1 MRRSDCFLPASRE
14 HRGEGTAVTKLLVRT
29 GLVRAFGSGLWGFTP
44 AGQRVRENIIHRVR
58 EGMRAAGA
66 QAVQLPGLQ
75 HRQRWADSGRWGSF
89 EGELFTLTNRDGR
102 EMCLAPSHEEGMV
115 HLVDGL
121 VRSYDDLPLLLYQ
134 VASKFRDDH
143 ARNGLIRCKEFTMK
157 DAYSFHVDEASL
169 ADTYAAV
176 REAYADILRHRRRTA
191 APEHPPAG
199 HRRPRHRRV
208 PLARHRLGLHRALP
222 GRRRPRRLRGR
233 GPRGR
238 RRPPRAARPRGRPA
252 VRRRPVGRRALR
264 RGGPVGIPA
273 TVVVGNGYRDT
284 GLVDVEFRDGETRQV
299 DPDEV
304 DAAVERFAAG
314 H

>member
-1 MRRSDCFLPASRE
+1 M
-14 HRGEGTAVTKLLVRT
+14 
-29 GLVRAFGSGLWGFTP
+29 
-44 AGQRVRENIIHRVR
+44 IHRVR

-75 HRQRWADSGRWGSF
+75 YRQRWADSGRWGSF

-121 VRSYDDLPLLLYQ
+121 VRSYDDLHLLLYQ

-176 REAYADILRHRRRTA
+176 REAHADILRHRRRTA
-191 APEHPPAG
+191 APERPPAG

-264 RGGPVGIPA
+264 RGGPAGHP
-273 TVVVGNGYRDT
+273 
-284 GLVDVEFRDGETRQV
+284 RDGRGRQRLPRDRAGRRGV
-299 DPDEV
+299 PGRRDPPGRPRRGGRGRRTV
-304 DAAVERFAAG
+304 RCGPLRHGAVSRSGQRRRSRVARGSDAVGLGFEPREDGPAHSLRSLRG
-314 H
+314 LRLP